1 MTIILRVE
9 RVPKSEDNQVLEENQ
24 PNPSHPFKRDNLF
37 LEDANNLGISV
48 LVFLRKLEGRTP
60 YLLLKV

>member
-1 MTIILRVE
+1 MTTFLKVE
-9 RVPKSEDNQVLEENQ
+9 RVPKSADNQVLEENQ
-24 PNPSHPFKRDNLF
+24 PSPLHRCKRDHLS

-60 YLLLKV
+60 YLLLKA